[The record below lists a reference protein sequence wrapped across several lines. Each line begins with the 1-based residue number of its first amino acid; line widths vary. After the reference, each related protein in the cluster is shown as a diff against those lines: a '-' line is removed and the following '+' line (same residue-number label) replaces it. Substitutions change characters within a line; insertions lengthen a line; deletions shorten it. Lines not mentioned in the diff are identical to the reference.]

1 LSYLNVAVVGLWL
14 RPMMQLP
21 GTFREPLAELLR
33 LTGEGRLRPVVGGE
47 YPLDEA
53 HRAHADLLSRRSTG
67 KLILRP

>member
-1 LSYLNVAVVGLWL
+1 MAAADDAAARHV
-14 RPMMQLP
+14 P
-21 GTFREPLAELLR
+21 GATRGTIAPDR
-33 LTGEGRLRPVVGGE
+33 QGRLRPVVGGE